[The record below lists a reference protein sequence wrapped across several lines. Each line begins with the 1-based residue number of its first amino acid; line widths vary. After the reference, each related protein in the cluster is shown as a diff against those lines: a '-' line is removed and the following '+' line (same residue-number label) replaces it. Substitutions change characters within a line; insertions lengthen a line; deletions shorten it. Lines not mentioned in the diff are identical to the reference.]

1 MLLLIPTRREETYV
15 INVITYQ
22 YVKNS
27 LKVFQVYFLFFFYLK
42 VNDVF

>member
-15 INVITYQ
+15 INVITNQ

-27 LKVFQVYFLFFFYLK
+27 LKVFQVYFLFFYLK